1 MATFE
6 IPEIDFY
13 VNSGTLGGKFTTI
26 EGLLK
31 DFREQ
36 LDTVSPFSSE
46 GDSRTREKAAKMR
59 KCLDDLERIQNG
71 QMLDV
76 TIILDDPSGNS
87 YLQVAILSISLFLF
101 YYALI

>member
-1 MATFE
+1 MASFE

-36 LDTVSPFSSE
+36 LDQVSPFSST
-46 GDSRTREKAAKMR
+46 GDSQTSERASKM
-59 KCLDDLERIQNG
+59 KECLQTLERIQNG
-71 QMLDV
+71 EMLDV

-87 YLQVAILSISLFLF
+87 YLQV
-101 YYALI
+101 